1 MKKDL
6 WRRAEE
12 LFHNALEHPPEA
24 RRAFLDRACGEDA
37 ELRRQV
43 EMLLS
48 QDEQAGSFLEKPA
61 LASAMVEESLMIGKT
76 LGHYRISGQ
85 IGKGGMGEVFQAKDQ
100 VLGRDVAIKVLPS
113 EFVRDADRVSRFQRE
128 AKVLASLNHPNI
140 AAIYGL
146 EKSGETNFLVL
157 ELVEGETLAERT
169 RAGSISVEE
178 SLKLAVQIAE
188 ALEAAHEK
196 GVIHRDLK
204 PANIKVTAD
213 GKVKVLDFGLA
224 KAFASEQAEVNP
236 SNSPALTHSPT
247 LSYMATQQGII
258 LGTAAYMSPE
268 QAKGRTVDKKAD
280 IWAFGC
286 VLYEMLTGQASFQG
300 EDVTEILAAVVKGGA
315 NLDLLPGNLNPRV
328 HEVITRCLQ
337 KDLKK
342 RYHDIADVRYEI
354 EQSLADPEGV
364 LVQSAVTVEPRTK
377 IRTILPWI
385 VAAILVGAIIA
396 AVATWKLMPPE
407 PHGVV
412 RFDHELTEG
421 QQFGGLQLSKLAVS
435 PDGKQIAYCTSNGL
449 YLRSVDESNAKPI
462 AGAEDADR
470 QPFFSPDGKWIG
482 YQGGGKLKKIPVNG
496 GAPDILSDEVQHRGL
511 WWYTDN
517 AILYG
522 HFIGGIMRMSIHGS
536 TTESVIKR
544 KSGSLLDPQLL
555 PDGKSIL
562 YTFCAPQGGGC
573 KVLVKSR
580 ESGEPKELF
589 SGFSPRFISP
599 GFVLYKLQ
607 DNSSL
612 FAIPFDLSKL
622 EITGVPAAVVD
633 NVIQYAVS
641 DSGTLAYI
649 PGTSAEVPVRRTMLW
664 LSRDGREESIPVP
677 PDSYMFPRI
686 SPEGKRV
693 AFTLRGNIYVLDL
706 VTNNMTRLTVD
717 QGMDNMISIWTP
729 DGKRIIFTASDE
741 SIYLSGGIYWKSADG
756 MGEAEKLA
764 SYPGRGLFPWSIS
777 RDGKSLLLLETILA
791 PFENDIGM
799 ISMDG
804 GRARKA
810 LLQGGIGTF
819 QKDPQISPN
828 GKWMAYKSNESSKTG
843 FEIYVRS
850 FPDMKSKLQ
859 VSTGGGTSPL
869 WSPDGRELFY
879 YAGDAVM
886 AVPVKTENAFSS
898 GKPEG
903 LFRGTFSNLFG
914 DMIFWD
920 IDPST
925 GKRFLVVKEDASAAR
940 AATTEAPR
948 KIRIVL
954 NWFEELKRK
963 APVK

>member
-1 MKKDL
+1 
-6 WRRAEE
+6 
-12 LFHNALEHPPEA
+12 
-24 RRAFLDRACGEDA
+24 
-37 ELRRQV
+37 
-43 EMLLS
+43 
-48 QDEQAGSFLEKPA
+48 
-61 LASAMVEESLMIGKT
+61 
-76 LGHYRISGQ
+76 
-85 IGKGGMGEVFQAKDQ
+85 MGEVFQAKDQ
-100 VLGRDVAIKVLPS
+100 VLGREVAIKVLPG

-157 ELVEGETLAERT
+157 ELVEGETLAERIK
-169 RAGSISVEE
+169 AGPISVEE
-178 SLKLAVQIAE
+178 SLKLALQIAE

-204 PANIKVTAD
+204 PANIKIIPE

-224 KAFASEQAEVNP
+224 KAFAGEQAELNP
-236 SNSPALTHSPT
+236 SNSPT
-247 LSYMATQQGII
+247 LSDMATRQGMI

-268 QAKGRTVDKKAD
+268 QAKGKTVDRKAD

-286 VLYEMLTGQASFQG
+286 VLYEMLTGQAAFQG
-300 EDVTEILAAVVKGGA
+300 EDVTEILAAVVKGTA
-315 NLDLLPGNLNPRV
+315 NLDLLPSNLHPRV
-328 HEVITRCLQ
+328 REVIIRCLQ

-354 EQSLADPEGV
+354 ELSLADPGGM
-364 LVQSAVTVEPRTK
+364 LAQPVTVTQSRMRL
-377 IRTILPWI
+377 RTILPWI
-385 VAAILVGAIIA
+385 AALVLTAIIA
-396 AVATWKLMPPE
+396 VVATRKLAPPE
-407 PHGVV
+407 PRRVV

-421 QQFGGLQLSKLAVS
+421 QQFWGLQLSKLAVS

-496 GAPDILSDEVQHRGL
+496 GAPDILSDDVQHRGL
-511 WWYTDN
+511 WWNTDDT
-517 AILYG
+517 ILYG

-589 SGFSPRFISP
+589 SGFSARFISP

-686 SPEGKRV
+686 SPDGKRV

-777 RDGKSLLLLETILA
+777 RDGKSLLLWETILA
-791 PFENDIGM
+791 PLENDIGM

-886 AVPVKTENAFSS
+886 AVPVKTENTFSS
-898 GKPEG
+898 GKPEV

-914 DMIFWD
+914 DNIFWD

-940 AATTEAPR
+940 AAITEAPR